1 MNNDRLLKKSL
12 FGGFR
17 REDVLDY
24 IEKLQSENVALAD
37 ELREKSAECAE
48 GVSAEAFEA
57 IQAENEELKA
67 EIENLKSQIQ
77 ALEEKT
83 VTEQSDYDKFS
94 GETSGALIQDAMKY
108 SDSLVNGA
116 KETAGKA
123 LETAGSSIK
132 TAASDIRTAGER
144 VTTAQVN
151 LNYSLDAIK
160 QSVDSLIEE
169 LGSVS
174 EKICPGE

>member
-1 MNNDRLLKKSL
+1 MNSDRLLKKSL
-12 FGGFR
+12 FGGFK

-24 IEKLQSENVALAD
+24 IEKLQSENVSLAD

-48 GVSAEAFEA
+48 GVSAEEFEA
-57 IQAENEELKA
+57 LRAENEELKA
-67 EIENLKSQIQ
+67 EIESLRSQIQ
-77 ALEEKT
+77 ELEEKASADP
-83 VTEQSDYDKFS
+83 SDYDKFS
-94 GETSGALIQDAMKY
+94 GEKSGALIQDAMKY

-123 LETAGSSIK
+123 LETAGASINS
-132 TAASDIRTAGER
+132 AASDIRSAGER

>member
-17 REDVLDY
+17 RADVLDY
-24 IEKLQSENVALAD
+24 IEKLQGENVELAD
-37 ELREKSAECAE
+37 ELREKSAECVE
-48 GVSAEAFEA
+48 GVSAEEFDSLK
-57 IQAENEELKA
+57 AENEELKKR
-67 EIENLKSQIQ
+67 IESLESQIQ
-77 ALEEKT
+77 SQEEKKSQ
-83 VTEQSDYDKFS
+83 EASDYDKFS
-94 GETSGALIQDAMKY
+94 GEKSGALIQDAMKY

-123 LETAGSSIK
+123 LETAGGSINS
-132 TAASDIRTAGER
+132 AAADIRTAGER

-151 LNYSLDAIK
+151 LNYSLDAIR
-160 QSVDSLIEE
+160 QSVDSLIDE
-169 LGSVS
+169 LDSVC

>member
-1 MNNDRLLKKSL
+1 MDNDRLLKKSL
-12 FGGFR
+12 FGGFK

-48 GVSAEAFEA
+48 GVSQEDFAALK
-57 IQAENEELKA
+57 AENEELKA
-67 EIENLKSQIQ
+67 EIEKLKADIN
-77 ALEEKT
+77 AFEEKAA
-83 VTEQSDYDKFS
+83 EEPSDYDKFS
-94 GETSGALIQDAMKY
+94 GEKSGVLIQEAMKY

-123 LETAGSSIK
+123 LETAGVSINS
-132 TAASDIRTAGER
+132 AASDIRTAGER

-151 LNYSLDAIK
+151 LNYSLDAIR

-174 EKICPGE
+174 EKIYPGE